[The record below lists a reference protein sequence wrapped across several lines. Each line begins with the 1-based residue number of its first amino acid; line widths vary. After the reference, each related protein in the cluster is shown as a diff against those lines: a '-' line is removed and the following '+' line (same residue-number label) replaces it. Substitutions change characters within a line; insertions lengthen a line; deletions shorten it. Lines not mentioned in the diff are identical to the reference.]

1 MDMGRRLRDCMRVL
15 TPVCPRTGWSFV
27 LSLAWVLCGYELH
40 LLAEDD
46 IKRTAADP
54 VYAERVRPLLQKYCF
69 ECHAEKTAKSDL
81 RLDTIPLDFRTERTA
96 SAWKEVVNRVV
107 DRSES
112 MMPPEGKP
120 RPSVDEIA
128 KLRTWIE
135 TKFSAAT
142 AADAAAQKAEGRS
155 QLRRLNRVE
164 YDNTLRDLLGIDV
177 NLKLLLPDDDSIS
190 GFDNVG
196 SGLQIT
202 RIHQERYLEAAET
215 ALNTAIVLGPRPQ
228 SSTRKLTFRVDKG
241 AYPPRIAL
249 ENDAVVF
256 FTSAVAELQ
265 QSRVPAAGRYRVRIS
280 AQPYRNEGRPLVVF
294 INCGNPI
301 HPDERY
307 CSVAGDRPT
316 ILDFTAQMGAGNT
329 VRIAPYGFGQIY
341 IRDLAAYQGPGLQV
355 DWVEV
360 EGPLTD
366 TWPPASHQRLLGNVD
381 LQKATLAEAAQVL
394 RTFIPRAFRRPVP
407 DEKLQKYVAFLN
419 TKVTNEN
426 CTVEEALRQALTAV
440 LCSPDFLL
448 LHETLGPLDD
458 HALASRLSYFLWR
471 SMPDQPLLDLA
482 SQKKLRSPE
491 ELRRQVERML
501 YDPRASALAE
511 NFLGQWLG
519 LRQIDAT
526 SPDRVLYPEFDEY
539 LKYSM
544 LQEPQHFFEEL
555 LRDDL
560 PIENL
565 IDSDFTM
572 LNDRLAKHYG
582 IPSVEGPEFRK
593 EQLPPESPRGGVLTM
608 AAVLKVTANG
618 TVTSPVLRGV
628 WLQDKIMGQTL
639 ELPPNLMVAAVEPD
653 IRGALDIRD
662 QLAKHRTVAQCASC
676 HQKIDP
682 FGFALEN
689 FDPIGGYRT
698 HYRALGK
705 FPKAPVTIYGKP
717 VQYSPG
723 LPVQAG
729 DVIPGGKP
737 FKDADEFKQLLLDDP
752 TPFLRT
758 ITEKLL
764 VYATGSP
771 VRSADRAAVDSIL
784 RRVHE
789 KNNGLRTLV
798 HELIQSELFLAK

>member
-1 MDMGRRLRDCMRVL
+1 MRVL

-27 LSLAWVLCGYELH
+27 LSLAWVLCGYDMH
-40 LLAEDD
+40 LLAEDAK
-46 IKRTAADP
+46 KRTAADP

-69 ECHAEKTAKSDL
+69 ECHAEKSTKSGL
-81 RLDTIPLDFRTERTA
+81 RLDVLPLDFDTERTT
-96 SAWKEVVNRVV
+96 SVWKEVASRVV
-107 DRSES
+107 DRTES

-120 RPSVDEIA
+120 RPSEQETQT
-128 KLRTWIE
+128 LRTWIE
-135 TKFSAAT
+135 SQLTAAT
-142 AADAAAQKAEGRS
+142 AADAAAQKAEGRA

-164 YDNTLRDLLGIDV
+164 YDNTLRDLLEIDV
-177 NLKLLLPDDDSIS
+177 DLKPLLPDDDSIA

-196 SGLQIT
+196 TGLQIT

-215 ALNTAIVLGPRPQ
+215 ALNAAIVLGPRPQ

-280 AQPYRNEGRPLVVF
+280 AQPYRNQGRPLVVF

-307 CSVAGDRPT
+307 CAIAGDEPT

-329 VRIAPYGFGQIY
+329 VRTAPYGFGQIY

-366 TWPPASHQRLLGNVD
+366 TWPPASHQRLLGSID
-381 LQKATLAEAAQVL
+381 LKKATPAEAEQVL

-407 DEKLQKYVAFLN
+407 EEKLEKYVAFLN
-419 TKVTNEN
+419 AKVNDEN
-426 CTVEEALRQALTAV
+426 CTVEDALRQSLTAV

-448 LHETLGPLDD
+448 LHETPGPLDD

-471 SMPDQPLLDLA
+471 SMPDETLLDLA

-491 ELRRQVERML
+491 DLRRQVERML
-501 YDPRASALAE
+501 HDPRASALAK

-544 LQEPQHFFEEL
+544 LQEPRSFFEEL
-555 LRDDL
+555 LRNDL

-565 IDSDFTM
+565 IHSDFTM

-582 IPSVEGPEFRK
+582 IAGVEGPEFRNVK
-593 EQLPPESPRGGVLTM
+593 LPPESHRGGVLTM

-639 ELPPNLMVAAVEPD
+639 ELPPNLMVSAVEPD

-698 HYRALGK
+698 NYRALGK
-705 FPKAPVTIYGKP
+705 FPKAPVTIYDKP

-729 DVIPGGKP
+729 DVMPSGKP
-737 FKDADEFKQLLLDDP
+737 FKDADEFKQLLLEDP

-758 ITEKLL
+758 VTEKLL

-771 VRSADRAAVDSIL
+771 VRSADRAAVDGIL
-784 RRVHE
+784 RRVQE
-789 KNNGLRTLV
+789 KNDGLRTLV
-798 HELIQSELFLAK
+798 HELIQSELFLTK